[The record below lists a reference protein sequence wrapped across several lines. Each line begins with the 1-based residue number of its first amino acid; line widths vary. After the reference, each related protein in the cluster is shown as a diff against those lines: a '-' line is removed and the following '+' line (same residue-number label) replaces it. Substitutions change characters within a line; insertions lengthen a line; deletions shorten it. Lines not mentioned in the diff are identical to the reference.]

1 MTQSPS
7 LATAPAASAWAAAT
21 PPRQTGP
28 TPLDLVVT
36 GASGL
41 VGAALLPGLVARGHR
56 VRALSRAPSPTR
68 PTAPGVRW
76 TPYLPTDVASVAA
89 AIDGA
94 DAVIHLA
101 GHGLF
106 DGRWTR
112 ANKERIR
119 ASRVDGTR
127 ALVGAISSLAKR
139 PSVLVSA
146 SAVGWYGAQ
155 PPERTVDERDGPGE
169 GFLAEVCQAW
179 EAEASAATA
188 LGVRVAIPRL
198 GVVLAREGG
207 ALRQMALPFK
217 LFVGGPVGRGR
228 QVLSWIHREDLVA
241 LLVAMVEDARWSG
254 PANATAPYPESNRD
268 FARALGQAMGRPAL
282 LPTPGLALR
291 VALGEVASLV
301 TTGQRVLPR
310 VAEQHGFVFRYPRLA
325 DALADLYRP

>member
-1 MTQSPS
+1 MTHSPP
-7 LATAPAASAWAAAT
+7 LASARAASAGAGAAPSRPA
-21 PPRQTGP
+21 GP
-28 TPLDLVVT
+28 TPLDIAVT

-56 VRALSRAPSPTR
+56 VRALSRASSPSR
-68 PTAPGVRW
+68 ASAPGIRW
-76 TPYLPTDVASVAA
+76 TPYVPTDVASVAA
-89 AIDGA
+89 GIDGA

-119 ASRVDGTR
+119 GSRVDGTR
-127 ALVGAISSLAKR
+127 TLVAAIATLAKR

-188 LGVRVAIPRL
+188 HGVRVAIPRL

-207 ALRQMALPFK
+207 ALRQMAQPFQF
-217 LFVGGPVGRGR
+217 FVGGPVGRGR
-228 QVLSWIHREDLVA
+228 QVMSWIHREDLVA
-241 LLVAMVEDARWSG
+241 LLVAMVEDPRWSG

-268 FARALGQAMGRPAL
+268 FARALGKAMGRPAL

-310 VAEQHGFVFRYPRLA
+310 VAEQRGFVFRYPRLA
-325 DALADLYRP
+325 EALADLFRP